1 MSITLVLG
9 ASKNPDRASNQ
20 VLQKLKDNGNPVVA
34 VGNKEA
40 TVFGIPISKEFPNS
54 KIDTVTMYL
63 GAKNQTAYYEK
74 IISLNPR
81 SIIFNPGAENPELFE
96 MANKKG
102 IDVMNACTL
111 VMLSIGNY

>member
-1 MSITLVLG
+1 MSRTLVLG
-9 ASKNPDRASNQ
+9 ASKNSDRTSNQ
-20 VLQKLKDNGNPVVA
+20 VLQKLKDNGIPVVA

-40 TVFGIPISKEFPNS
+40 NVFGIPITKEFPNS

-81 SIIFNPGAENPELFE
+81 RIIFNPGAENPELFE

-102 IDVMNACTL
+102 IDAVSYTHLTL
-111 VMLSIGNY
+111 PTIHLV